1 MYNKQTLPTAR
12 GQETCAQR
20 YSSLLP
26 HTDDMPTSKA
36 HTEQKGDGS
45 KRYFAKVITV
55 FVTERNQVLER
66 NCRGYNP
73 LQIKYTLNTD
83 EMDLIIR
90 FLMVIKVQGTVVA
103 SSVA

>member
-1 MYNKQTLPTAR
+1 MCNKQTLPTAR

-26 HTDDMPTSKA
+26 HTDNMPTSKA

-45 KRYFAKVITV
+45 KHYFAKVITFVSLTTV

-83 EMDLIIR
+83 EMDLAIR
-90 FLMVIKVQGTVVA
+90 FLM
-103 SSVA
+103 